1 MFGNNGFPVQQ
12 NMNNNNGFPMQQ
24 NMMNQSDDNG
34 FPNQQNLFNNM
45 NMMNNMNMNNMNMN
59 NMNMMNN
66 MNNMN
71 MMNMNM
77 NMNNMM
83 NNMNN
88 MNMMN
93 MNMNNMNMMNPN
105 MMNTNMMN
113 MNMMN
118 NINYNNMLLNQY
130 NKNIMMMKY
139 KMMQNAHQINLM
151 NNEMK
156 KKKMEIIMNQILD
169 GTYQKNDDNNDYPES
184 DNFQEDEDNN
194 DPQPNEALSDAARE
208 ELVQRQ
214 NFENYQP
221 PSNITFEEVDPL
233 FMNSFISNKELFDG
247 KGHNLIGKWAHGENR
262 GGKPYTPPDGWIGFG
277 LNVIGKYDNGNN
289 DWLACNGRPGEW
301 CIAYHGACNGVS
313 NSDQVKNIIKDILE
327 HNLRPGSGQAYKTYN
342 DDNHPGQKVGVG
354 VYCSPNPTVIDGYAG
369 RMEVNGHYYRVA
381 FMLRVKPD
389 KIRFSNSKK
398 DYWVLNGGNGDFS
411 EIRPY
416 RFLIKKAS

>member
-1 MFGNNGFPVQQ
+1 
-12 NMNNNNGFPMQQ
+12 
-24 NMMNQSDDNG
+24 
-34 FPNQQNLFNNM
+34 
-45 NMMNNMNMNNMNMN
+45 
-59 NMNMMNN
+59 
-66 MNNMN
+66 
-71 MMNMNM
+71 
-77 NMNNMM
+77 
-83 NNMNN
+83 
-88 MNMMN
+88 
-93 MNMNNMNMMNPN
+93 
-105 MMNTNMMN
+105 
-113 MNMMN
+113 
-118 NINYNNMLLNQY
+118 MLLNQY

-151 NNEMK
+151 NNELKMK
-156 KKKMEIIMNQILD
+156 RRQDLMNQILN
-169 GTYQKNDDNNDYPES
+169 GNYEKNDDNNDFPEF
-184 DNFQEDEDNN
+184 DNYQEDEENN
-194 DPQPNEALSDAARE
+194 NPQPNEALSDAAKE

-221 PSNITFEEVDPL
+221 PNNITFEEVDPL
-233 FMNSFISNKELFDG
+233 FMNTFISNKELFDG

-301 CIAYHGACNGVS
+301 CVAYHGACHGVS
-313 NSDQVKNIIKDILE
+313 NSDDVKKIIKLILE
-327 HNLRPGSGQAYKTYN
+327 ENLKPGSGQAYSGYN

-354 VYCSPNPTVIDGYAG
+354 VYCSPNPVVIDGYAG

-389 KIRFSNSKK
+389 KIRFSNSQK
-398 DYWVLNGGNGDFS
+398 DYWVLNAGNGDFS